1 VLILGGAALF
11 RFVLAEIVIEETE
24 RALRQQLGGKYSAKR
39 TLSQDFSLLLRR
51 LHVERVPH
59 VSQVE
64 FDGARTMIRHRNDIP
79 VIAAAV
85 KAKPD
90 WLLTTNTSH
99 FNATVE
105 KKTGLQIAT
114 PTQLLARMGGL
125 VEL

>member
-1 VLILGGAALF
+1 
-11 RFVLAEIVIEETE
+11 
-24 RALRQQLGGKYSAKR
+24 
-39 TLSQDFSLLLRR
+39 
-51 LHVERVPH
+51 
-59 VSQVE
+59 
-64 FDGARTMIRHRNDIP
+64 MIRHRNDIP